1 MKFTKRLYSRF
12 TFLKKYRW
20 SLVLYIAL
28 IWPVVDL
35 VIMITRNNPAHY
47 NTIQAILLRMIVV
60 LCLSFGMGY
69 LIVFKL
75 KKLLRARSYGL
86 SLSVRTLI
94 LFVAAF
100 LMNFLTE
107 TAHALIISEYSFVGA
122 LRYFYIEAFQAYWLI
137 NKLFFWLIL
146 FILTQLII
154 EINEKYAPGVFRD
167 ILLGKYVQPKVEN
180 RIVMFIDLKDSTP
193 IAEKLGHIMYF
204 KFIRDFIYHVSNG
217 LNEYGGRIYQYV
229 GDEVVVSWMFEARNT
244 RKCMDALIEARKNLQ
259 KNSEVFRR
267 RYGIIPEFR
276 VGIHCGA
283 VTVGEIGVIK
293 KDLAM
298 SGDTMNTT
306 ARIRSACSEL
316 NQKFIVSKD
325 FKDNIDLKEWQ
336 SESLGIVDL
345 KGKGSGIEL
354 FSLKI

>member
-1 MKFTKRLYSRF
+1 MKAPKRLSAKF
-12 TFLKKYRW
+12 TFLKRYRYT
-20 SLVLYIAL
+20 LVMYIGILWPL
-28 IWPVVDL
+28 IDL
-35 VIMITRNNPAHY
+35 MVMVTRNNPEQY
-47 NTIQAILLRMIVV
+47 NTPVALALRSCVV
-60 LCLSFGMGY
+60 FFMSLGMGY
-69 LIVFKL
+69 ILVFKL
-75 KKLLRARSYGL
+75 KRIMRSYPLGL
-86 SLSVRTLI
+86 SLAVRSTI
-94 LFVAAF
+94 LLAAAF
-100 LMNFLTE
+100 VMNFLTE
-107 TAHALIISEYSFVGA
+107 TIHLLLIAGFSIGDSME
-122 LRYFYIEAFQAYWLI
+122 YFYYEVFQAFWLI

-146 FILTQLII
+146 FLLTQLII
-154 EINEKYAPGVFRD
+154 EINEKYGPGVFKD
-167 ILLGKYVQPKVEN
+167 ILLGRYIQPKVER

-193 IAEKLGHIMYF
+193 IAEKLGHIQYF
-204 KFIRDFIYHVSNG
+204 KFIRDFIYHVSNA

-229 GDEVVVSWMFEARNT
+229 GDEIVVSWMSDKGNP

-259 KNSEVFRR
+259 KNSENFRR

-276 VGIHCGA
+276 VGVHLGD

-325 FKDNIDLKEWQ
+325 FLDTIDLKQWQ
-336 SESLGIVDL
+336 TESLGVVEL
-345 KGKGSGIEL
+345 KGKGNGIEL